1 MKRKP
6 AGRTNAWKKN
16 MRDKQIKPRREDEK
30 DSVNPQEK
38 KSPTTLE
45 KARKRMLFQRYG
57 ITS

>member
-6 AGRTNAWKKN
+6 AKRRPGWKAKV
-16 MRDKQIKPRREDEK
+16 RDKQIKPRREDEK

-38 KSPTTLE
+38 KLPTTLE